1 MLHCSLV
8 STLVRVEAQYL
19 NADSVP
25 EQLTVMIACTKEF
38 VYSSLDNEKVVV
50 WRAIEPVYIKVKEE
64 KKWKKF
70 LTITCTYKYS
80 DTCKFL

>member
-25 EQLTVMIACTKEF
+25 EQLTAMIACTKEF
-38 VYSSLDNEKVVV
+38 VYSSLDNGKVVV
-50 WRAIEPVYIKVKEE
+50 WRAIEPVYYIQVKEE
-64 KKWKKF
+64 KIYKK
-70 LTITCTYKYS
+70 Y
-80 DTCKFL
+80 

>member
-25 EQLTVMIACTKEF
+25 EQLTAMTACTKEF
-38 VYSSLDNEKVVV
+38 VYSSLDIEKVVV

-64 KKWKKF
+64 KKWKILDHHMHIQIF
-70 LTITCTYKYS
+70 II
-80 DTCKFL
+80 

>member
-25 EQLTVMIACTKEF
+25 EQLTATTGCTREF
-38 VYSSLDNEKVVV
+38 VYSSLDNGKVVV
-50 WRAIEPVYIKVKEE
+50 WRAIEPVYYIKVKEE
-64 KKWKKF
+64 K
-70 LTITCTYKYS
+70 S
-80 DTCKFL
+80 